1 MKTPEALQTLQTQ
14 QQTARIIDA
23 QKKRI
28 EQHNNLQLKQV
39 NTSTNNYK
47 MATDSFTDNY
57 MYQALKKVREDTTT
71 IPNDLA
77 RFHGSAIYHPPV
89 KK

>member
-1 MKTPEALQTLQTQ
+1 MKTLEGLKTRQ
-14 QQTARIIDA
+14 QQARIIDA

-28 EQHNNLQLKQV
+28 EQHNKLQLRHT
-39 NTSTNNYK
+39 NTASNNYK
-47 MATDSFTDNY
+47 MATDSSTDKY
-57 MYQALKKVREDTTT
+57 MQQALKKVREDTTT

>member
-1 MKTPEALQTLQTQ
+1 MRTPEHLQTLQTRQ
-14 QQTARIIDA
+14 QSARVIAA

-28 EQHNNLQLKQV
+28 EQHNELQLKQT
-39 NTSTNNYK
+39 NTAKNNYK
-47 MATDSFTDNY
+47 MATDSSTDKY
-57 MYQALKKVREDTTT
+57 MQQALKKVRENTTT

-89 KK
+89 EK